1 MTRVFQVFT
10 ATILGLALL
19 ACSGPSDLYLLPEQP
34 VTTHLNTAARS
45 VVVEIID
52 LPDYAKD
59 SDVAIHGTDGI
70 LSTDKTG
77 LWADSPERALTGLL
91 ASNLDYGLS
100 AHVSA
105 APYPFQTSPDI
116 QVEVKV
122 AQLYGALEGTLVF
135 SGQYFLTSPAGGSLE
150 RAGRFS
156 YTVPVAGPSVSDLA
170 LAQSKAIAKLAADV
184 AQRISK
190 TSASQL

>member
-1 MTRVFQVFT
+1 MRRVFQVFT
-10 ATILGLALL
+10 FFALAVLIL
-19 ACSGPSDLYLLPEQP
+19 ACGGPTDMYLLPEQP
-34 VTTHLNTAARS
+34 VATRLNTAARS

-59 SDVAIHGTDGI
+59 SDVAIRGADGV
-70 LSTDKTG
+70 LSTANTG

-105 APYPFQTSPDI
+105 APWPFQTSPDV

-122 AQLYGALEGTLVF
+122 AQLNGALEGTLVF

-156 YTVPVAGPSVSDLA
+156 YQVPVEGASVSDLA
-170 LAQSKAIAKLAADV
+170 AAQSRAIAKLAADV
-184 AQRISK
+184 AVKISK
-190 TSASQL
+190 TSAGQL